1 MSFRLKQLNFVV
13 VATCLPAMLLA
24 TVGLA
29 QTTSDATNTNSA
41 NRTSRLVDTSSGD
54 SHVQSTRNDLIEVI
68 ARPIP
73 DDKLSLLLTN
83 VGEADGRLEAQLNEL
98 QSSESPR
105 EVSLLWLSRVEL
117 AVLKSELFAEGS
129 GDGVASAAEA
139 VKIAEAALSA
149 LPSGG
154 IARAEVLRLLAEA
167 HLRQGDARSAA
178 AVLRESAGAV
188 VTTSESSSSSESVR
202 ALRIRVALSAGDME
216 TANDM
221 LDAVYGS
228 DPTAANV
235 GVAMDLVRL
244 RYLLLQKNERAIA
257 DWSEIIRKRHGVNAK
272 DRADT
277 IVAQTRLQSGMD
289 SANPPGDGSDPRL
302 WIADAMY
309 YLRRGQS
316 MQAALHFAKAA
327 VSDEVATRSVDS
339 AMKAAAILSRHSN
352 AKAAIEL
359 LHRISQRHPNSTSSA
374 DALLQAATI
383 GQAAGPTVASD
394 ADVEAMLIQIT
405 HQWPESQSA
414 FAATRW
420 RMAWAE
426 RQSEWLEAA
435 KISVQFADVH
445 WADESSG
452 DSVRPQAI
460 RSWANA
466 WIHQPSPEVIAAMHQ
481 AFQEHNATTLA
492 RQTHADLTVLLA
504 ETSDALWSE
513 LQKATSD
520 GFFQQLASFRQN
532 QTDLIEA
539 SPPADVNDALVMRLE
554 LDVVQ
559 NPIRRVEV
567 ARYLLSLPSEREFP
581 TDLQRA
587 GWLIW
592 AGQRDAAETL
602 IATELQQSPS
612 AADEWCR
619 RAATSYAVSQSKSDQ
634 KHAARWWKRLADGL
648 PQGDPS
654 WHSAMIGWIQAVAAS
669 GDPDKAR
676 ASAKMVLLTIPPTD
690 RMTRDAYERL
700 SQQ

>member
-216 TANDM
+216 TANNM

-235 GVAMDLVRL
+235 ASQWIWFGCAICCYKKTNKQSPIGWKSFANGMESTRKIGRTPSSLKLVCN
-244 RYLLLQKNERAIA
+244 QE
-257 DWSEIIRKRHGVNAK
+257 
-272 DRADT
+272 
-277 IVAQTRLQSGMD
+277 
-289 SANPPGDGSDPRL
+289 
-302 WIADAMY
+302 WI
-309 YLRRGQS
+309 
-316 MQAALHFAKAA
+316 
-327 VSDEVATRSVDS
+327 
-339 AMKAAAILSRHSN
+339 
-352 AKAAIEL
+352 
-359 LHRISQRHPNSTSSA
+359 P
-374 DALLQAATI
+374 
-383 GQAAGPTVASD
+383 
-394 ADVEAMLIQIT
+394 
-405 HQWPESQSA
+405 
-414 FAATRW
+414 
-420 RMAWAE
+420 
-426 RQSEWLEAA
+426 
-435 KISVQFADVH
+435 
-445 WADESSG
+445 
-452 DSVRPQAI
+452 
-460 RSWANA
+460 
-466 WIHQPSPEVIAAMHQ
+466 
-481 AFQEHNATTLA
+481 
-492 RQTHADLTVLLA
+492 
-504 ETSDALWSE
+504 
-513 LQKATSD
+513 
-520 GFFQQLASFRQN
+520 
-532 QTDLIEA
+532 
-539 SPPADVNDALVMRLE
+539 
-554 LDVVQ
+554 
-559 NPIRRVEV
+559 PIRRATDPIRGCGSLMRCTTFGAANPCKQRCTLQKPPSLMRSPPEV
-567 ARYLLSLPSEREFP
+567 L
-581 TDLQRA
+581 TQR
-587 GWLIW
+587 
-592 AGQRDAAETL
+592 
-602 IATELQQSPS
+602 
-612 AADEWCR
+612 
-619 RAATSYAVSQSKSDQ
+619 
-634 KHAARWWKRLADGL
+634 
-648 PQGDPS
+648 
-654 WHSAMIGWIQAVAAS
+654 
-669 GDPDKAR
+669 
-676 ASAKMVLLTIPPTD
+676 
-690 RMTRDAYERL
+690 
-700 SQQ
+700 